1 MGERKGKTQ
10 YTGKEIWVNQATGE
24 VREVD
29 TFEKPVGRNNGFMIT
44 YLAEIINLIETLG
57 NKKMLVVKYILG
69 HMSKTENTLIITT
82 RELAKKCDVG
92 LNTVVDTL
100 KLLEDA
106 KIIERRTG
114 AIMVSPKLMN
124 NWRAS
129 KEASMMIKYYEFGD
143 DDNHS
148 DDDNQIDGQMGI
160 KDVDCNIE

>member
-1 MGERKGKTQ
+1 MARKGKTQ

-29 TFEKPVGRNNGFMIT
+29 TFEKPVGRSNGFMIT

-57 NKKMLVVKYILG
+57 NKKMLVVKYILE

-82 RELAKKCDVG
+82 RELANKCGVSH
-92 LNTVVDTL
+92 NVVLQTL
-100 KLLEDA
+100 QLLDEA

-124 NWRAS
+124 NWRSS
-129 KEASMMIKYYEFGD
+129 KEASMMIKYYEFGA
-143 DDNHS
+143 
-148 DDDNQIDGQMGI
+148 DDDNQITGQMEI

>member
-10 YTGKEIWVNQATGE
+10 YTGKEVWVNQATGE

-57 NKKMLVVKYILG
+57 NKKMLVVKYILA

-82 RELAKKCDVG
+82 RELAEKCGVSH
-92 LNTVVDTL
+92 TVVLRTL
-100 KLLEDA
+100 KLLEES

-124 NWRAS
+124 NWKAS
-129 KEASMMIKYYEFGD
+129 KEASMMIKYYEFSGD
-143 DDNHS
+143 DD
-148 DDDNQIDGQMGI
+148 QLDGQMEI

>member
-1 MGERKGKTQ
+1 MSGRKGKTQ

-29 TFEKPVGRNNGFMIT
+29 TFEKPVGRGNGFMIT

-57 NKKMLVVKYILG
+57 NKKMLVVKYILE

-82 RELAKKCDVG
+82 RELAKKCNVG

-124 NWRAS
+124 NWKAP
-129 KEASMMIKYYEFGD
+129 KEASMMIKYYEFGG
-143 DDNHS
+143 DNNDS
-148 DDDNQIDGQMGI
+148 QINGQMEI
-160 KDVDCNIE
+160 KDIDCNIE

>member
-1 MGERKGKTQ
+1 MSGRKGKTQ

-29 TFEKPVGRNNGFMIT
+29 TFEKPVGRGNGFMIT

-57 NKKMLVVKYILG
+57 NKKMLVVKYILE

-82 RELAKKCDVG
+82 RELAKKCNVG

-124 NWRAS
+124 NWKAP
-129 KEASMMIKYYEFGD
+129 KEASMMIKYYEFGG
-143 DDNHS
+143 DNNDS
-148 DDDNQIDGQMGI
+148 QIDGQMEI
-160 KDVDCNIE
+160 KDIGCNIE

>member
-1 MGERKGKTQ
+1 MSGRKGKTQ

-29 TFEKPVGRNNGFMIT
+29 TFEKPVGRGNGFMIT

-57 NKKMLVVKYILG
+57 NKKMLVVKYILE

-82 RELAKKCDVG
+82 RELAKKCNVG

-124 NWRAS
+124 NWEAP
-129 KEASMMIKYYEFGD
+129 KEASMMIKYYEFGG
-143 DDNHS
+143 DNNDS
-148 DDDNQIDGQMGI
+148 QIDGQMEI
-160 KDVDCNIE
+160 KDIDCNIE